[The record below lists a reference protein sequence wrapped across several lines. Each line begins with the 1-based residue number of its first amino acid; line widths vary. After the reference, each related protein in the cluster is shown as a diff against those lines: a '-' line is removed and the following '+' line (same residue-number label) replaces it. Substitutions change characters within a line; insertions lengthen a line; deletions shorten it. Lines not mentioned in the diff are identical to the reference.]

1 MRCTDSDSSEE
12 LREERSLFEAYR
24 GSSDPAIRDDIFSRY
39 QNIVDSIVRNY
50 ARGAE
55 REDLLQVG
63 YIGLVNAIERFDFEK
78 GFRFSTYAT
87 HCIEGEIRHFLRDKT
102 ESIRRPRWV
111 RKLSAQVASFLETF
125 QHEHQRLPSLSEISR
140 ELNIAEDGVRAI
152 LMSKQPTSLDDGGV
166 GDEHLRERVRSARM
180 ESFRLPVEDR
190 IAISQAFERLLGLEK
205 KIIYLFFVQDFTQRE
220 IAGKLSLSPRKVSRV
235 MQRALEALRRE
246 LSENVTEKELP
257 KED

>member
-1 MRCTDSDSSEE
+1 MRCTESDNSDV
-12 LREERSLFEAYR
+12 LKEERSLFEAYR
-24 GSSDPAIRDDIFSRY
+24 RTSDPAVRDAIFSKY
-39 QNIVDSIVRNY
+39 QSIVESIVRNY
-50 ARGAE
+50 VRSAE

-87 HCIEGEIRHFLRDKT
+87 HCVEGEIRHFLRDKT
-102 ESIRRPRWV
+102 EVIRRPRWV
-111 RKLSAQVASFLETF
+111 RKLSGQVASFLEKF
-125 QHEHQRLPSLSEISR
+125 QHEHQRLPSLSEISHG
-140 ELNIAEDGVRAI
+140 LNIAEDGVRAI
-152 LMSKQPTSLDDGGV
+152 LMAKQPASLDDGGV
-166 GDEHLRERVRSARM
+166 GDECLRERVRSSRL
-180 ESFRLPVEDR
+180 ESFRLPIEDR

-246 LSENVTEKELP
+246 LIENVSKKEP
-257 KED
+257 SKED